1 MKNLNLRV
9 KIIFSFSL
17 LLAAALLLLGWQ
29 AVEAKRQLAG
39 QRELLAGYWSL
50 GYAAGGLGPGLPPG
64 DAAGYLDGALPRAPR
79 GPEAAFLEEAGAAVL
94 DLVQKKQAHLAA
106 ESARAAALAAFNQS
120 LDALAHA
127 PVSSSSS
134 DSSSTAGSSSSA
146 GSPSAGSSSVGSSS
160 ADSSS
165 ASSDSSG
172 SSSVSDSSPASSV
185 SSSLARVLASGRLL
199 AGKPYPEQA
208 GLLGFRQAAAAAR
221 TGSGSGGTA
230 RAALDDA
237 ARLAGELVEA
247 AAPAKAASD
256 DLAAA
261 ALALG
266 RGPGS
271 PGEVSFGHWPRMAA
285 ALLVLTLLSGLM
297 FLGLDKSVIRPLS
310 KIRGWLDQSAG
321 DVTKTAVSL
330 SRSSDSLARGASENT
345 SAVLDAISSLE
356 VLLNAA
362 KKNAGHADQA
372 KELMDR
378 AKSFVDE
385 AHQTMRQIS
394 NAMEEIKKSGKASSQ
409 IVKTVDEIAFQTNIL
424 ALNAAVEAARAGEAG
439 VGFAV
444 VADEVRNLANSS
456 SAAAKST
463 TQMLDS
469 SLSRINEGVDLV
481 KKAEASFEALVATSD
496 EAAALMSGITADSQS
511 QSREIQD
518 VHQSIALMDK
528 VTQENSLEAA
538 EAGRIS
544 SELTRQA
551 DLLNQTISHVSQVV
565 AGAGP
570 PARAG
575 RRSGSTRGRGRAGG
589 GGGSRTAGG
598 AAGRA
603 KKQTGGGGPGGGAQ
617 GGPAS
622 SGPVSLVDQVREE
635 ERARADSAVPKPAFG
650 RATKSEL
657 DDALPMDDDF

>member
-29 AVEAKRQLAG
+29 AVEAKRRLAG

-79 GPEAAFLEEAGAAVL
+79 GPEAALLEEAGAAVL
-94 DLVQKKQAHLAA
+94 DLAQKKQAHLAA

-134 DSSSTAGSSSSA
+134 DSSSAAGSSSSA
-146 GSPSAGSSSVGSSS
+146 G
-160 ADSSS
+160 SSS

-172 SSSVSDSSPASSV
+172 SSPVSDSSPASPV
-185 SSSLARVLASGRLL
+185 SAGLERVLASGRLL
-199 AGKPYPEQA
+199 AGRPYPGQD
-208 GLLGFRQAAAAAR
+208 GLLGFSQAAAAAR
-221 TGSGSGGTA
+221 TGSWSGGTA

-321 DVTKTAVSL
+321 DVTRTAVSL

-565 AGAGP
+565 AGAVP

-575 RRSGSTRGRGRAGG
+575 RRSGSPRGRGRAGG
-589 GGGSRTAGG
+589 GGGSR

-603 KKQTGGGGPGGGAQ
+603 EKQTGGGGPGGGAR
-617 GGPAS
+617 GGPA
-622 SGPVSLVDQVREE
+622 GPVSLVDQAREF